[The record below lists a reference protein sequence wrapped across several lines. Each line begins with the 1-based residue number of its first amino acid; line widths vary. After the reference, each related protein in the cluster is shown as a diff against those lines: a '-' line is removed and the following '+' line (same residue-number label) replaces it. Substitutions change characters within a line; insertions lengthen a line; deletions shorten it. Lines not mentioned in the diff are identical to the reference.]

1 MSDTAGEGA
10 VPSAADQISGLTFA
24 LVLLDG
30 RLTVRNANQAAED
43 LLGASARRLANQNI
57 NEIVDFGD
65 ERIAARI
72 ADPEA
77 QLTARGVPV
86 RVGEREHRVN
96 LTVSALPTHPGWR
109 VVTFSDAGQGE
120 RLGDEERVAPLR
132 GPAILAHEIKN
143 PLSAIR
149 GAAQLVARK
158 LDEGDRALT
167 DLIADEVDRIA
178 QLIDRMQRLG
188 REQPEPVGPLNL
200 HAAVRRAC
208 DTVSAA
214 FQAPLHLRE
223 EFDPSLPPVLG
234 NEGALVQVLINL
246 IGNARDACET
256 GKAPE
261 IVIRTRFVS
270 GLVMNVIR
278 LGRPIKLPIEVQVS
292 DNGPGIDPA
301 LREHIFEPFVSSKPN
316 GQGLGLALVNK
327 LVRDMN
333 GRITHERDE
342 AAGLTHFRVQLPMAS

>member
-43 LLGASARRLANQNI
+43 LLGASARRLASQNI

-72 ADPEA
+72 ADPDA
-77 QLTARGVPV
+77 QLTARGVPI
-86 RVGEREHRVN
+86 RVGDREHRVN

-149 GAAQLVARK
+149 GAATGQ
-158 LDEGDRALT
+158 
-167 DLIADEVDRIA
+167 
-178 QLIDRMQRLG
+178 
-188 REQPEPVGPLNL
+188 
-200 HAAVRRAC
+200 VRRSPSARASSAVSC
-208 DTVSAA
+208 STSSASAA
-214 FQAPLHLRE
+214 R
-223 EFDPSLPPVLG
+223 
-234 NEGALVQVLINL
+234 
-246 IGNARDACET
+246 
-256 GKAPE
+256 
-261 IVIRTRFVS
+261 
-270 GLVMNVIR
+270 
-278 LGRPIKLPIEVQVS
+278 
-292 DNGPGIDPA
+292 
-301 LREHIFEPFVSSKPN
+301 SSC
-316 GQGLGLALVNK
+316 
-327 LVRDMN
+327 RS
-333 GRITHERDE
+333 RSR
-342 AAGLTHFRVQLPMAS
+342 

>member
-30 RLTVRNANQAAED
+30 RLTVRTANQAAED
-43 LLGASARRLANQNI
+43 LLGASARRLASQNI

-72 ADPEA
+72 ADPDA
-77 QLTARGVPV
+77 QLTARGVPI
-86 RVGEREHRVN
+86 RVGDREHRVN

-149 GAAQLVARK
+149 GAAQLLARK
-158 LDEGDRALT
+158 VGESERALT
-167 DLIADEVDRIA
+167 GLIAEEVDRIA

-188 REQPEPVGPLNL
+188 REQPEPVAPLNL
-200 HAAVRRAC
+200 HEAIRRAC
-208 DTVSAA
+208 DTVLAA
-214 FQAPLHLRE
+214 DGEGIALKE
-223 EFDPSLPPVLG
+223 EFDPSLPPVLA
-234 NEGALVQVLINL
+234 NDGALVQVLINL
-246 IGNARDACET
+246 VANARDACRDRPGPT
-256 GKAPE
+256 
-261 IVIRTRFVS
+261 ITIRTRFVS
-270 GLVMNVIR
+270 GLVLNVIR
-278 LGRPIKLPIEVQVS
+278 LGRPVKLPIEVQVS
-292 DNGPGIDPA
+292 DNGPGVDPA
-301 LREHIFEPFVSSKPN
+301 LGDHIFEPFVTSKSG